1 MEILITNKIKKILQ
15 LKAMLELNKL
25 DQNLIIKKI
34 DDKTL
39 NMQVTDNEMLMSI
52 VGQFDQNLK
61 ELSKLTNTNVFFR
74 GNSITCKGNKENLDI
89 FCKAI
94 KFLINKYALTRII
107 ENEDVFLSVK
117 KNMKLENSNVKSFK
131 QLIKTPRKSVIARS
145 EKQSEYIKALKEN
158 DIVISLGPAGTGKS
172 FLAVSVAITLLMEK
186 KIERVILSRPAV
198 EAGEKLGFLPGD
210 MKEKVDPYLRP
221 LYDALYELFGADKI
235 DKKIETGEIE
245 IAPLA
250 FMRGRTLKN
259 SFAILDEAQNATET
273 QIKMFLTRIGE
284 NSKLVVNGDPSQVDL
299 INKSQSGLVKSQKIL
314 KKIQEIKI
322 IEFDHNDVVR
332 HPLVSKIIR
341 AYNNK
346 KIDDQD

>member
-1 MEILITNKIKKILQ
+1 MSEIS
-15 LKAMLELNKL
+15 KL
-25 DQNLIIKKI
+25 DQNLSIKKI
-34 DDKTL
+34 DDQTVNISIL
-39 NMQVTDNEMLMSI
+39 NNEMLMAI

-61 ELSKLTNTNVFFR
+61 SLSKLTITDVYFR
-74 GNSITCKGNKENLDI
+74 GNSITCKGSKENLST
-89 FCKAI
+89 FCQAI
-94 KFLINKYALTRII
+94 KFLINKYLITNII
-107 ENEDVFLSVK
+107 EKEDIVLSVK
-117 KNMKLENSNVKSFK
+117 KNIKIEESNVKSFK
-131 QLIKTPRKSVIARS
+131 QLIKTPKKSVIARS

-259 SFAILDEAQNATET
+259 CFAILDEAQNATET

-299 INKSQSGLVKSQKIL
+299 INKTHSGLIKSRNIL
-314 KKIQEIKI
+314 KNLEEIKI

-341 AYNNK
+341 AYQK
-346 KIDDQD
+346 KSTDDKN

>member
-1 MEILITNKIKKILQ
+1 MSQITK
-15 LKAMLELNKL
+15 LEQVLL
-25 DQNLIIKKI
+25 IKKI
-34 DDKTL
+34 DKETV
-39 NMQVTDNEMLMSI
+39 NISVKDNEMLMSI

-61 ELSKLTNTNVFFR
+61 DLSKITKTNVFFR
-74 GNSITCKGNKENLDI
+74 GNSITCKGEKEKLSI
-89 FCKAI
+89 FCEAI
-94 KFLINKYALTRII
+94 KFLINKYNLTKII
-107 ENEDVFLSVK
+107 EKEDIVLSVK
-117 KNMKLENSNVKSFK
+117 KNLEIEESNVETFK
-131 QLIKTPRKSVIARS
+131 QLIKTPKKSVIARS
-145 EKQSEYIKALKEN
+145 EKQSEYIKALKQN

-172 FLAVSVAITLLMEK
+172 FLAVSVAVTLLMEK
-186 KIERVILSRPAV
+186 KIDRVILSRPAV

-259 SFAILDEAQNATET
+259 CFAILDEAQNATET

-284 NSKLVVNGDPSQVDL
+284 NSKLVVNGDPSQIDL
-299 INKSQSGLVKSQKIL
+299 INKSHSGLIKSKNIL
-314 KKIQEIKI
+314 KDLNEIKI

-341 AYNNK
+341 AYQK
-346 KIDDQD
+346 KSADDQN

>member
-1 MEILITNKIKKILQ
+1 MSEIS
-15 LKAMLELNKL
+15 KL
-25 DQNLIIKKI
+25 DQNLILKKI
-34 DDKTL
+34 DDKTI
-39 NMQVTDNEMLMSI
+39 NIQITDNEMLMSI

-61 ELSKLTNTNVFFR
+61 DLAKMTTTEVFFR
-74 GNSITCKGNKENLDI
+74 GNSITCKGKRENINI
-89 FCKAI
+89 FCEAI
-94 KFLINKYALTRII
+94 KFLINKYFLTKII
-107 ENEDVFLSVK
+107 EKEDILLSVK
-117 KNMKLENSNVKSFK
+117 KNIELNESNIKSFK

-145 EKQSEYIKALKEN
+145 EKQSDYIKALKEK
-158 DIVISLGPAGTGKS
+158 DIILSLGPAGTGKS
-172 FLAVSVAITLLMEK
+172 FLAVSVAVTMLMEK

-235 DKKIETGEIE
+235 SKKIETGEIE

-259 SFAILDEAQNATET
+259 CFAILDEAQNATET

-284 NSKLVVNGDPSQVDL
+284 NSKLVVNGDPSQIDL
-299 INKSQSGLVKSQKIL
+299 INKSQSGLIKSKNIL
-314 KKIQEIKI
+314 KHLKEIEI

-341 AYNNK
+341 AYLK
-346 KIDDQD
+346 KSTDDKN

>member
-1 MEILITNKIKKILQ
+1 MKKYILLFTITLLFGCK
-15 LKAMLELNKL
+15 
-25 DQNLIIKKI
+25 
-34 DDKTL
+34 DDVDDTIA
-39 NMQVTDNEMLMSI
+39 VAT
-52 VGQFDQNLK
+52 
-61 ELSKLTNTNVFFR
+61 T
-74 GNSITCKGNKENLDI
+74 ENLE
-89 FCKAI
+89 
-94 KFLINKYALTRII
+94 I
-107 ENEDVFLSVK
+107 ED
-117 KNMKLENSNVKSFK
+117 SNIESFK
-131 QLIKTPRKSVIARS
+131 QLIKTPKKSVIARS

-158 DIVISLGPAGTGKS
+158 DIVMSLGPAGTGKS

-186 KIERVILSRPAV
+186 KIDRVILSRPAV

-235 DKKIETGEIE
+235 EKKIKTGEIE

-259 SFAILDEAQNATET
+259 CFAILDEAQNATET

-299 INKSQSGLVKSQKIL
+299 INKRDSGLIKSKNVL
-314 KKIQEIKI
+314 KDLNEIKV

-332 HPLVSKIIR
+332 HPLVSKIIK
-341 AYNNK
+341 AYQNK
-346 KIDDQD
+346 SIDDKN

>member
-1 MEILITNKIKKILQ
+1 MSEITK
-15 LKAMLELNKL
+15 LEQSLT
-25 DQNLIIKKI
+25 IKKI
-34 DDKTL
+34 DNETI
-39 NMQVTDNEMLMSI
+39 NISINNNEMLMAI

-61 ELSKLTNTNVFFR
+61 NLSKLTNTDVYFR
-74 GNSITCKGNKENLDI
+74 GNSITCKGDKENLTI
-89 FCKAI
+89 FCDAI
-94 KFLINKYALTRII
+94 KFLIDKYFVTNII
-107 ENEDVFLSVK
+107 EKEDIVLSVK
-117 KNMKLENSNVKSFK
+117 KNLKAEDSNIKSFK
-131 QLIKTPRKSVIARS
+131 QLIRTPKKSVIARS

-158 DIVISLGPAGTGKS
+158 DIIMSLGPAGTGKS
-172 FLAVSVAITLLMEK
+172 FLAVSVAVTLLMEK
-186 KIERVILSRPAV
+186 KIDRVILSRPAV

-235 DKKIETGEIE
+235 DKKIEAGEIE

-259 SFAILDEAQNATET
+259 CCAILDEAQNATET

-299 INKSQSGLVKSQKIL
+299 MNKSHSGLIKSRNIL
-314 KKIQEIKI
+314 KNLKEIKI
-322 IEFDHNDVVR
+322 IEFDHMDVVR

-341 AYNNK
+341 AYQK
-346 KIDDQD
+346 KSTDDKN

>member
-1 MEILITNKIKKILQ
+1 MSEISK
-15 LKAMLELNKL
+15 LE
-25 DQNLIIKKI
+25 QNLIIKKI
-34 DDKTL
+34 DQSTV
-39 NMQVTDNEMLMSI
+39 NISINDNEMLLAI

-61 ELSKLTNTNVFFR
+61 SLSKLTDTNVYFR
-74 GNSITCKGNKENLDI
+74 GNSITCKGDRDKISI
-89 FCKAI
+89 FCDAI
-94 KFLINKYALTRII
+94 KFLVNKYFLTNII
-107 ENEDVFLSVK
+107 EKEDIVLSVE
-117 KNMKLENSNVKSFK
+117 KNLEIEESNVKSFK
-131 QLIKTPRKSVIARS
+131 QLIKTPKKSVIARS
-145 EKQSEYIKALKEN
+145 EKQSDYIKALKEN
-158 DIVISLGPAGTGKS
+158 DIIMSLGPAGTGKS

-186 KIERVILSRPAV
+186 KIDRVILSRPAV

-259 SFAILDEAQNATET
+259 CFAILDEAQNATET

-299 INKSQSGLVKSQKIL
+299 INKRDSGLIKSRNIL
-314 KKIQEIKI
+314 KDLKEIKV

-332 HPLVSKIIR
+332 HPLVTKIIK
-341 AYNNK
+341 AYQNK
-346 KIDDQD
+346 NIDDKD

>member
-1 MEILITNKIKKILQ
+1 MSEISK
-15 LKAMLELNKL
+15 LE
-25 DQNLIIKKI
+25 QSLIIKKI
-34 DDKTL
+34 DEKTA
-39 NMQVTDNEMLMSI
+39 NISINNNEMLMAI

-61 ELSKLTNTNVFFR
+61 NLSKLTGADVYFR
-74 GNSITCKGNKENLDI
+74 GNSITCKGDKEKLSI
-89 FCKAI
+89 FCEAI
-94 KFLINKYALTRII
+94 KFLINKYLITNII
-107 ENEDVFLSVK
+107 EKEDIVLSVK
-117 KNMKLENSNVKSFK
+117 KNVEIEESNVKSFK
-131 QLIKTPRKSVIARS
+131 QLIKTPKKSVIARS

-158 DIVISLGPAGTGKS
+158 DIVMSLGPAGTGKS
-172 FLAVSVAITLLMEK
+172 FLAVSVAVTLLMEK
-186 KIERVILSRPAV
+186 KIDRVILSRPAV

-259 SFAILDEAQNATET
+259 CFAILDEAQNATET

-299 INKSQSGLVKSQKIL
+299 INKAHSGLIKSRNVLRDL
-314 KKIQEIKI
+314 KEIKI

-332 HPLVSKIIR
+332 HPLVSKIIK
-341 AYNNK
+341 AYQNK
-346 KIDDQD
+346 NFDDKS

>member
-1 MEILITNKIKKILQ
+1 MSEISI
-15 LKAMLELNKL
+15 L
-25 DQNLIIKKI
+25 DQNFIFKKI
-34 DDKTL
+34 DNKTI
-39 NMQVTDNEMLMSI
+39 NIQVSDNEMLMSI

-61 ELSKLTNTNVFFR
+61 DLSKLTSTDVFFR
-74 GNSITCKGNKENLDI
+74 GNSITCKGNEENTKL
-89 FCKAI
+89 FFEAI
-94 KFLINKYALTRII
+94 KFLINKYFLTKII
-107 ENEDVFLSVK
+107 EKEDIILSVK
-117 KNMKLENSNVKSFK
+117 KKNIDLDKSNVKSFK

-145 EKQSEYIKALKEN
+145 EKQSDYIKALKEN

-172 FLAVSVAITLLMEK
+172 FLAVSVGVTMLLEK

-221 LYDALYELFGADKI
+221 LYDALYELFGSDKI
-235 DKKIETGEIE
+235 DKKIESGEIE

-259 SFAILDEAQNATET
+259 CFAILDEAQNATET

-284 NSKLVVNGDPSQVDL
+284 NSTLVVNGDPSQIDL
-299 INKSQSGLVKSQKIL
+299 INKSQSGLIKSKNLIKHL
-314 KKIQEIKI
+314 KEIKV
-322 IEFDHNDVVR
+322 IEFDHNDVIR

-341 AYNNK
+341 AYQK
-346 KIDDQD
+346 KSTDDHN

>member
-1 MEILITNKIKKILQ
+1 MSQITK
-15 LKAMLELNKL
+15 LEQVLL
-25 DQNLIIKKI
+25 IKKI
-34 DDKTL
+34 DKETV
-39 NMQVTDNEMLMSI
+39 NISVKDNEMLMSI

-61 ELSKLTNTNVFFR
+61 DLSKITKTQVFFR
-74 GNSITCKGNKENLDI
+74 GNSITCKGEKEKLSI
-89 FCKAI
+89 FCEAI
-94 KFLINKYALTRII
+94 KFLINKYNLTKII
-107 ENEDVFLSVK
+107 EKEDIVLSVK
-117 KNMKLENSNVKSFK
+117 KNLEIEESNIETFK
-131 QLIKTPRKSVIARS
+131 QLIKTPKKSVIARS
-145 EKQSEYIKALKEN
+145 EKQSEYIKALKQN

-172 FLAVSVAITLLMEK
+172 FLAVSVAVTLLMEK
-186 KIERVILSRPAV
+186 KIDRVILSRPAV

-259 SFAILDEAQNATET
+259 CFAILDEAQNATET

-284 NSKLVVNGDPSQVDL
+284 NSKLVVNGDPSQIDL
-299 INKSQSGLVKSQKIL
+299 INKSHSGLIKSKNIL
-314 KKIQEIKI
+314 KDLNEIKI

-341 AYNNK
+341 AYQK
-346 KIDDQD
+346 KSTDDQN

>member
-1 MEILITNKIKKILQ
+1 MSEIS
-15 LKAMLELNKL
+15 KL

-34 DDKTL
+34 DNETVNL
-39 NMQVTDNEMLMSI
+39 QIIGNEMLMSI

-61 ELSKLTNTNVFFR
+61 DLSKLTDTNIFFR
-74 GNSITCKGNKENLDI
+74 GNSITCKGKKENTDL

-94 KFLINKYALTRII
+94 KFLINKYFLTNII
-107 ENEDVFLSVK
+107 EKEDIVSSVK
-117 KNMKLENSNVKSFK
+117 KKIDLEESNVKSFK

-158 DIVISLGPAGTGKS
+158 EIVISLGPAGTGKS
-172 FLAVSVAITLLMEK
+172 FLAVSVAVTLLIEK
-186 KIERVILSRPAV
+186 KIDRVILSRPAV

-235 DKKIETGEIE
+235 DKKIESGEIE

-259 SFAILDEAQNATET
+259 CFAILDEAQNATET

-299 INKSQSGLVKSQKIL
+299 INKSQSGLTKSKEIL
-314 KKIQEIKI
+314 KNIEEIKI
-322 IEFDHNDVVR
+322 IEFDHTDVVR

-341 AYNNK
+341 AYQNK
-346 KIDDQD
+346 STDVQD

>member
-1 MEILITNKIKKILQ
+1 MSEISK
-15 LKAMLELNKL
+15 LE
-25 DQNLIIKKI
+25 QNLIIQKI
-34 DDKTL
+34 DNEST
-39 NMQVTDNEMLMSI
+39 NIQVNNNEMLISI
-52 VGQFDQNLK
+52 AGQFDQNLK
-61 ELSKLTNTNVFFR
+61 HLSKLANTNVFFR
-74 GNSITCKGNKENLDI
+74 GNSITCKGTPENVTV
-89 FCKAI
+89 FCEAI
-94 KFLINKYALTRII
+94 KFLINKYLITKII
-107 ENEDVFLSVK
+107 EKEDIVLSVK
-117 KNMKLENSNVKSFK
+117 KNIDLDVSNVKSFA

-145 EKQSEYIKALKEN
+145 EKQSDYIKALKEN
-158 DIVISLGPAGTGKS
+158 DIIISLGPAGTGKS
-172 FLAVSVAITLLMEK
+172 FLAVSVAVTLLMEK

-235 DKKIETGEIE
+235 DKKIESGEIE

-259 SFAILDEAQNATET
+259 CFAILDEAQNATET

-299 INKSQSGLVKSQKIL
+299 INKAHSGLVKSKNIL
-314 KKIQEIKI
+314 KNLKEIKV
-322 IEFDHNDVVR
+322 IEFDHTDVVR

-341 AYNNK
+341 AYQNK
-346 KIDDQD
+346 STDDKN

>member
-1 MEILITNKIKKILQ
+1 MSEISK
-15 LKAMLELNKL
+15 LE
-25 DQNLIIKKI
+25 QNLIIKKI
-34 DDKTL
+34 DDDTK
-39 NMQVTDNEMLMSI
+39 NIQITDNDILITI

-61 ELSKLTNTNVFFR
+61 HLSKLTNTNVFFR
-74 GNSITCKGNKENLDI
+74 GNSITCKGKPENTSV
-89 FCKAI
+89 FCQAI
-94 KFLINKYALTRII
+94 KFLINKYLITNII
-107 ENEDVFLSVK
+107 EKEDILLSVK
-117 KNMKLENSNVKSFK
+117 KNLDIEETNIKSFK

-145 EKQSEYIKALKEN
+145 NKQSDYIKALKEN
-158 DIVISLGPAGTGKS
+158 DIVIALGPAGTGKS
-172 FLAVSVAITLLMEK
+172 FLAVSVAVTLLMEK

-235 DKKIETGEIE
+235 DKKIATGEIE

-259 SFAILDEAQNATET
+259 CFAILDEAQNATET

-299 INKSQSGLVKSQKIL
+299 LNKAHSGLIKSKNIL
-314 KKIQEIKI
+314 KDVKEIEI

-341 AYNNK
+341 AYQTK
-346 KIDDQD
+346 STDDKN

>member
-1 MEILITNKIKKILQ
+1 MSEISKI
-15 LKAMLELNKL
+15 

-34 DDKTL
+34 DNKTVNL
-39 NMQVTDNEMLMSI
+39 QIIGNEMLMSI

-61 ELSKLTNTNVFFR
+61 DLSKLTDTNIFFR
-74 GNSITCKGNKENLDI
+74 GNSITCKGKKENTDL

-94 KFLINKYALTRII
+94 KFLINKYFLTNII
-107 ENEDVFLSVK
+107 EKEDIVSSVK
-117 KNMKLENSNVKSFK
+117 KKIDLEESNVKSFK

-158 DIVISLGPAGTGKS
+158 EIVISLGPAGTGKS
-172 FLAVSVAITLLMEK
+172 FLAVSVAVTLLMEK

-235 DKKIETGEIE
+235 NKKIESGEIE

-259 SFAILDEAQNATET
+259 CFAILDEAQNATET

-284 NSKLVVNGDPSQVDL
+284 NSKLVVNGDPSQIDL
-299 INKSQSGLVKSQKIL
+299 INKSQSGLIKS
-314 KKIQEIKI
+314 KKLLRNLNEIKI

-341 AYNNK
+341 AYQTRST
-346 KIDDQD
+346 DDKD

>member
-1 MEILITNKIKKILQ
+1 MSEIS
-15 LKAMLELNKL
+15 KL

-34 DDKTL
+34 DNETVNL
-39 NMQVTDNEMLMSI
+39 QIIGNEMLMSI

-61 ELSKLTNTNVFFR
+61 DLSKLTDTNIFFR
-74 GNSITCKGNKENLDI
+74 GNSITCKGKKENTDL

-94 KFLINKYALTRII
+94 KFLINKYFLTNII
-107 ENEDVFLSVK
+107 EKEDIVSSVK
-117 KNMKLENSNVKSFK
+117 KKIDLEESNVKSFK

-158 DIVISLGPAGTGKS
+158 EIVISLGPAGTGKS
-172 FLAVSVAITLLMEK
+172 FLAVSVAVTLLMEK

-235 DKKIETGEIE
+235 NKKIESGEIE

-259 SFAILDEAQNATET
+259 CFAILDEAQNATET

-284 NSKLVVNGDPSQVDL
+284 NSKLVVNGDPSQIDL
-299 INKSQSGLVKSQKIL
+299 INNSQSGLIKSKKLL
-314 KKIQEIKI
+314 KNLNEIKI

-341 AYNNK
+341 AYQTRST
-346 KIDDQD
+346 DDQD

>member
-1 MEILITNKIKKILQ
+1 MSEIS
-15 LKAMLELNKL
+15 KL

-34 DDKTL
+34 DNETL
-39 NMQVTDNEMLMSI
+39 NLQINDNETLMAI

-61 ELSKLTNTNVFFR
+61 ELSRITTTNIFFR
-74 GNSITCKGNKENLDI
+74 GNSITCKGKKENIHI
-89 FCKAI
+89 FCEAI
-94 KFLINKYALTRII
+94 KFLCNKYFLTNVI
-107 ENEDVFLSVK
+107 EKADIMLSVK
-117 KNMKLENSNVKSFK
+117 KNIELKESNVKSFK
-131 QLIKTPRKSVIARS
+131 QLIKTPKKTVIARS
-145 EKQSEYIKALKEN
+145 EIQSDYIKALKEN

-172 FLAVSVAITLLMEK
+172 FLAVSVGVTMLLEK

-221 LYDALYELFGADKI
+221 LYDALYELFGAEKI
-235 DKKIETGEIE
+235 AKKIETGEIE

-259 SFAILDEAQNATET
+259 CFAILDEAQNATET

-284 NSKLVVNGDPSQVDL
+284 NSKLVVNGDPSQIDL
-299 INKSQSGLVKSQKIL
+299 INKSQSGLIKSKNIL
-314 KKIQEIKI
+314 KNIKQIKI
-322 IEFDHNDVVR
+322 VEFDHNDVVR

-341 AYNNK
+341 AYQK
-346 KIDDQD
+346 KSTDDQN

>member
-1 MEILITNKIKKILQ
+1 MSEISK
-15 LKAMLELNKL
+15 LE
-25 DQNLIIKKI
+25 QNLIIKII
-34 DDKTL
+34 DSETV
-39 NMQVTDNEMLMSI
+39 NISINNNEMLMAV

-61 ELSKLTNTNVFFR
+61 NLSKFTNTNVYFR
-74 GNSITCKGNKENLDI
+74 GNSITCKGDKEKLSI
-89 FCKAI
+89 FCDAI
-94 KFLINKYALTRII
+94 KFLINKYLITNII
-107 ENEDVFLSVK
+107 EKEDIVLSVK
-117 KNMKLENSNVKSFK
+117 KNLEVEQSNVKSFK

-145 EKQSEYIKALKEN
+145 EKQSEYIKVLKEN
-158 DIVISLGPAGTGKS
+158 DIIMSLGPAGTGKS
-172 FLAVSVAITLLMEK
+172 FLAVSVAVTLLMEK
-186 KIERVILSRPAV
+186 KIDRVILSRPAV

-259 SFAILDEAQNATET
+259 CFAILDEAQNATDT

-299 INKSQSGLVKSQKIL
+299 INKAHSGLVKSKNIL
-314 KKIQEIKI
+314 KDLKEIKI

-341 AYNNK
+341 AYQNK
-346 KIDDQD
+346 STDDKD